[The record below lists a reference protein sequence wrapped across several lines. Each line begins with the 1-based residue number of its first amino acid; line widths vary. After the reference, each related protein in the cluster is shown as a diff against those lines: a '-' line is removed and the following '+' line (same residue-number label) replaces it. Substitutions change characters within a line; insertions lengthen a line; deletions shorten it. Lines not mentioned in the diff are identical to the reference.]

1 MKASLTIQKI
11 LTYTLSFVLL
21 ISLCQ
26 VPAGAMGIK
35 SERTLEINGE
45 SNDVLP
51 KDGLLWSL
59 ENSVNEQLNGQL
71 NDSSNSVH
79 NSHTNGQIDSLSLEL
94 PKAEWMWKKV
104 TITNAAVKNWNTAQ
118 TGDNLTGS
126 AESIIAEAGK
136 QELKVADSTV
146 VINKKLTETGLIK
159 AEAVKEQLYAKAA
172 IENKEL
178 NKSLDTVVKIEVN
191 HAQKDWTE
199 MTIRIEKDVEQL
211 KEMDR
216 LVIDVDS
223 DISLEISNEQLQ
235 DNIAANDFEITI
247 EEVKGDTGVLPY
259 FLQDKRENQRVGFG
273 GSGEKTKRYQIKM
286 KKKQEGAQIGLS
298 LRSPDN
304 PYTAIFRKTATGEEV
319 IGGKYDAKTRKLSVK
334 IGQDGEYYVKKNEKN
349 FVDIE
354 GLPKAQKEMIKV
366 LASKGVLKGN
376 EKGFFNPKAGISR
389 SELLTIL
396 VRLSYVYDE
405 QAVSSF
411 SDVKAGSWYYPYV
424 SSGQKIGVVNGYW
437 DNTFKP
443 KDLVGAAEMA
453 KMNTMI
459 LVHKKRY
466 RFPQKNDPY
475 LEKLAKNSNI
485 PTWAVRYIAMAERE
499 GFLLK
504 TGNGVYDGAKTLTRG
519 EAAEMLYRLWEKL

>member
-1 MKASLTIQKI
+1 MNK
-11 LTYTLSFVLL
+11 
-21 ISLCQ
+21 
-26 VPAGAMGIK
+26 
-35 SERTLEINGE
+35 
-45 SNDVLP
+45 
-51 KDGLLWSL
+51 LWIPVQ
-59 ENSVNEQLNGQL
+59 NNHLN
-71 NDSSNSVH
+71 V
-79 NSHTNGQIDSLSLEL
+79 EL
-94 PKAEWMWKKV
+94 PKTELMWKKIA
-104 TITNAAVKNWNTAQ
+104 ITNAAVKNWNTAQ
-118 TGDNLTGS
+118 IGDNLTGS

-136 QELKVADSTV
+136 QERKVADSTV
-146 VINKKLTETGLIK
+146 VINKMLTETGLIK

-211 KEMDR
+211 EEMDR

-247 EEVKGDTGVLPY
+247 EEVKGGTGVLPY
-259 FLQDKRENQRVGFG
+259 FLLDTRENQRVGFG
-273 GSGEKTKRYQIKM
+273 GR
-286 KKKQEGAQIGLS
+286 
-298 LRSPDN
+298 
-304 PYTAIFRKTATGEEV
+304 
-319 IGGKYDAKTRKLSVK
+319 YDAKTRKLSAK

-349 FVDIE
+349 FADIE

-466 RFPQKNDPY
+466 RLPQK
-475 LEKLAKNSNI
+475 KI
-485 PTWAVRYIAMAERE
+485 RT
-499 GFLLK
+499 
-504 TGNGVYDGAKTLTRG
+504 
-519 EAAEMLYRLWEKL
+519 